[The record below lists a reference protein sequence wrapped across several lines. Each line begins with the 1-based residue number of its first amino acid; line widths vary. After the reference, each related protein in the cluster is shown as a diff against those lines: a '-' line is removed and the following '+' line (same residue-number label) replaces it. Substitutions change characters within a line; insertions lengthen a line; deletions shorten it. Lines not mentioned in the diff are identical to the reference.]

1 MFIII
6 VSGNGSNSMATTIST
21 ESIKR
26 DVEQLANIAIEDR
39 ISKDT
44 VRKYHK
50 IIDKPGLKGNLTEV
64 IEHDITISEITGTN
78 TISKKFADKLLSILS
93 KYEFNKEKRIIVECI
108 EIMLDTEKH

>member
-6 VSGNGSNSMATTIST
+6 VSESGNNIMATTIST
-21 ESIKR
+21 ENIKR

-44 VRKYHK
+44 IRKYHK
-50 IIDKPGLKGNLTEV
+50 IIGKPGLNENLAEV
-64 IEHDITISEITGTN
+64 IEHDITISEITGIN

-93 KYEFNKEKRIIVECI
+93 KYEFNKEKRIILECI

>member
-6 VSGNGSNSMATTIST
+6 VSESGNNSMATTIST

-44 VRKYHK
+44 IRKYHK
-50 IIDKPGLKGNLTEV
+50 IIGKPSLNENLTEV
-64 IEHDITISEITGTN
+64 IEHDIAISEITGIN

-93 KYEFNKEKRIIVECI
+93 KYEFNKEKRIILECI